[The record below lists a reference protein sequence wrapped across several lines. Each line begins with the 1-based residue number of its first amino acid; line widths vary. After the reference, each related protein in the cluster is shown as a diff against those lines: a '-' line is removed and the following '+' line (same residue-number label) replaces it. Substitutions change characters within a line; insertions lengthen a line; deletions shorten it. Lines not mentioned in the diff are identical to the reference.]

1 MLSVLNVAGVYS
13 FNSEIQAWILHLE
26 GNQQFV
32 FYAKGTLFYST
43 VFYSILQYFS
53 A

>member
-26 GNQQFV
+26 GDQQFV
-32 FYAKGTLFYST
+32 FYAKGRLYSST
-43 VFYSILQYFS
+43 VD
-53 A
+53 